1 MKRIVVLVFGFMVLF
16 VYSAFAQSIIKGK
29 ISDTEGKALIG
40 ANVVLANTLYGVSVG
55 VNGEFVFNGLKKG
68 SYQLIA
74 SYLGFETKT
83 LSIELAE
90 GDVKVLALQL
100 TPKDILTEEV
110 IVAST
115 RAVHNTPIAF
125 QNIEKNEIQKR
136 NTGQDIPY
144 LLSMTPSIT
153 TNSDAGTGIGYTSF
167 RIRGTDLNRINIS
180 VDGIPVNDSESHGV
194 WWVNMPD
201 FASSVEN
208 IQIQRGVGT
217 SANGAA
223 AFGASINLQTHTL
236 KKEPYAEINTTIG
249 SYNTQKI
256 NILTGSGM
264 LKNKFTFD
272 TRISR
277 LKSDG
282 FIDRA
287 WSDLKSFYVSGAYH
301 TKKSI
306 LRLNFISGDE
316 HTYQAWD
323 GIPLTILA
331 TNRTY
336 NGMGAYTDE
345 TGKTQYYDNE
355 ADKYHQNHFKLH
367 YSLKL
372 AQYTTLNLSAFYTHG
387 EGYYEQYKE
396 NQDFGSYGLQ
406 PIVIEGVTVENT
418 DLIRRKW
425 LDNDFLGLV
434 YSLNYT
440 KNSANITWGGG
451 WNKYDGNH
459 FGRIIWSR
467 YASQTEMDY
476 EWYRSKGLK
485 TDWNTFVRLNYMPVN
500 DVNIFADVQFRR
512 IDYAIDGIDDDFRN
526 LTQNHDFNF
535 FNPKAGIYYTLS
547 QNQNVYAS
555 FAVGNREPNRS
566 NYTDAELNKAPTAE
580 TLYNLEAGYKFSSEN
595 FAAAVNFYNMDYKN
609 QLVLT
614 GQINDVGMPIMV
626 NIPKSYRRGIE
637 LEAGFLFFDKLN
649 WQINSTLS
657 RNKILSFTEYVDDW
671 DTWLQRSEFLG
682 ETNLSF
688 SPEIMM
694 ASMLTYSPIR
704 NFSVELE
711 SKYVGKQYIDN
722 TSSNERQLDAYFVN
736 NLSIAFNFDTRF
748 VENMAIRLNINNLL
762 NEEYETNAWVYRF
775 YSENEHQVMDGYY
788 PQAGRHFMLSV
799 GVKF

>member
-1 MKRIVVLVFGFMVLF
+1 MKRIVVLVFSCMVLF